1 MLKEVESLAIDVRKL
16 VAMKSAEVEPRPDRK
31 HRRRRL
37 RKQLWRKMQPFRKF
51 RCWLEKAIE
60 DATRRK
66 QDLLARL
73 KKTVKEEK
81 SLVEKEKKEDKSLVE
96 KEKTYEQACNTTYA
110 R

>member
-1 MLKEVESLAIDVRKL
+1 MLKKVESSAIDLRKL
-16 VAMKSAEVEPRPDRK
+16 VAMKRPEVEPRPDRK

-37 RKQLWRKMQPFRKF
+37 RKQLWRKLQPFRKF

-60 DATRRK
+60 DTKRRK
-66 QDLLARL
+66 KDLLARL

-81 SLVEKEKKEDKSLVE
+81 AF
-96 KEKTYEQACNTTYA
+96 EQACNTKYS